1 MSEAAGPRPPAGPQP
16 RRAARRS
23 PVPALRGVARAWAA
37 GQGPPPRRPHRMLTR
52 ASGRSPDGRRGLQS
66 QDGQQGCPPSLG
78 GRCRPVG
85 SEQRRA
91 RGGALAALCPLRP
104 WLTHRAGWPCCAG
117 RLASPMRRRSCTWMP
132 GGPAGAPGGHA
143 AGALGMTRMPGSQ
156 PQGLGPEAPPRN
168 LLRRCPLRDVPMC
181 VLLSVRA
188 RAPERASP
196 RVSLLV
202 VLVRGRAVSPAR
214 PGGPALV
221 AAQSSGSPHPVHL
234 GSPGSE
240 TELSPQGTGSVC
252 LGPCEVTEVAQPRR
266 GGDGS
271 HLGRAPGRPPGA
283 PRPGLPGS
291 AQQRPARAPPGVA
304 SVLPPAPHRQEQVGT
319 WALRPGRIW
328 PVWGPHLGR
337 EPQRSWGGRRHSL
350 GPRPG
355 PRDRARSASLCL

>member
-1 MSEAAGPRPPAGPQP
+1 MSEEAGPRPPAGPQP

-23 PVPALRGVARAWAA
+23 PVPALRGVAGAWAA
-37 GQGPPPRRPHRMLTR
+37 GQGPPLGARTACSHVP
-52 ASGRSPDGRRGLQS
+52 SGRSPDGRRGLQS

-132 GGPAGAPGGHA
+132 GGPGGAPGGHA
-143 AGALGMTRMPGSQ
+143 AGALGVTRMPASQ
-156 PQGLGPEAPPRN
+156 PPGLGPEPPPRN
-168 LLRRCPLRDVPMC
+168 LLRRCRLRDVPMC
-181 VLLSVRA
+181 VPPSVRA

-202 VLVRGRAVSPAR
+202 VLVRGRAVSPAH

-271 HLGRAPGRPPGA
+271 HPGRAPGRPPGA
-283 PRPGLPGS
+283 PRPGLPGCS
-291 AQQRPARAPPGVA
+291 
-304 SVLPPAPHRQEQVGT
+304 SVLLGLRLELPVSPPPAPHRQEQVGS

-337 EPQRSWGGRRHSL
+337 EPQWSWGGRRHSL
-350 GPRPG
+350 GPHPG